1 MVKANW
7 SGSWPC
13 LCHGLWTLEVDGV
26 DVSDKIPEG
35 IRDMHMGTYGTYE
48 EWHFDEHY
56 SEVFEDYDDG
66 LCEGEWIAENDYWR
80 SIRSLTIMTSNH
92 RYSKQFR
99 SKTSELVVA
108 ADAFRRAL

>member
-7 SGSWPC
+7 SGSYPC

-26 DVSDKIPEG
+26 DVSDKIPKG
-35 IRDMHMGTYGTYE
+35 IRDIHMGTYGTYE
-48 EWHFDEHY
+48 EWHFDEITQRY
-56 SEVFEDYDDG
+56 LRTTTTDYAKTNG
-66 LCEGEWIAENDYWR
+66 LLKTIIG

-108 ADAFRRAL
+108 AGVFSRRTL

>member
-26 DVSDKIPEG
+26 DVSDKIPED
-35 IRDMHMGTYGTYE
+35 IRGVHMGTYGTYE

-66 LCEGEWIAENDYWR
+66 LEEGEWIAENDYW
-80 SIRSLTIMTSNH
+80 LDTITHDYNVKSQIF
-92 RYSKQFR
+92 KAIQEQDFR
-99 SKTSELVVA
+99 AGSCGGCI
-108 ADAFRRAL
+108 